1 VSDPRAPALDLEI
14 VESAGTVLVAPLGDL
29 DMATAEELAVG
40 ALRELDRSPA
50 AMTINMRRVAFCDSA
65 GINVLVRIRNAC
77 ERAGTAFRVV
87 EPQPHVRVLLEIT
100 GVTEFLNVDPP
111 APSD

>member
-1 VSDPRAPALDLEI
+1 
-14 VESAGTVLVAPLGDL
+14 
-29 DMATAEELAVG
+29 MATAEDLAEG
-40 ALRELDRSPA
+40 ALRELNRSPT
-50 AMTINMRRVAFCDSA
+50 AMTINMRRVSFCDSA

-77 ERAGTAFRVV
+77 ERTGTTFRLA

-100 GVTEFLNVDPP
+100 GVSDFLNVDPLNVDPLNVDPP

>member
-14 VESAGTVLVAPLGDL
+14 VDAAGAVVVALAGDL
-29 DMATAEELAVG
+29 DMATAEELAEG
-40 ALRELDRSPA
+40 ALREVNRSPA
-50 AMTINMRRVAFCDSA
+50 AMTINMRRLSFCDSA

-77 ERAGTAFRVV
+77 ERTGTAFRVA

-100 GVTEFLNVDPP
+100 GVAEFLNVDPP